1 MGGRAFVLQNK
12 LRGATGNVYKI
23 GGSPFVHRFSDIMSL
38 STNLLVLALL
48 FIYLVLR
55 RPRQCRI
62 SDYAHAVSFLQKSS
76 FQERATANLHLH
88 RAFGIA
94 NPFVIGD
101 KAFHDEYIKLVLARL
116 THVTRDWSDIIR
128 EASITRNKLTFQS
141 AEEIA
146 NAVRAVVMTI
156 SLTMIDVTGF
166 EIDQLLRAGHL
177 IDVIW
182 TSAKSGRDT
191 GTERDELYSI
201 IRKWEIGSFVDRLA
215 RISDVPN
222 ECAVLSILIPAY
234 ETLYRV
240 VLPILFHSHRTITF
254 APFTKP
260 DTSYHDLTS
269 ESQVGYTYLALVQES
284 LRLYPVVKRIKRVN
298 SWGKISVDIEA
309 IHNEGWENPEGFDP
323 GRWMSGHKGKFM
335 AFGAG
340 RGRCVANERVVGM
353 VVCIVIALIEDQ
365 VSTFEK
371 DELREFLDNARGK
384 IHLSA

>member
-1 MGGRAFVLQNK
+1 
-12 LRGATGNVYKI
+12 
-23 GGSPFVHRFSDIMSL
+23 MSL
-38 STNLLVLALL
+38 STNLLFLALL
-48 FIYLVLR
+48 LILLVLH

-62 SDYAHAVSFLQKSS
+62 SDYAHAASFLQKSS

-88 RAFGIA
+88 RAFRIA

-101 KAFHDEYIKLVLARL
+101 KSFHDEYIKLVHARL

-141 AEEIA
+141 VEEIG
-146 NAVRAVVMTI
+146 NAVRAIVMTI

-166 EIDQLLRAGHL
+166 EIGQLLRVGHL
-177 IDVIW
+177 IDVMW

-191 GTERDELYSI
+191 EMERDELHSI
-201 IRKWEIGSFVDRLA
+201 IRKWEIGSFIDNLA
-215 RISDVPN
+215 SISDVAN

-240 VLPILFHSHRTITF
+240 ILPILFHSHRTITF
-254 APFTKP
+254 SLFTKP

-269 ESQVGYTYLALVQES
+269 ESKAGYIYLALVQES
-284 LRLYPVVKRIKRVN
+284 LRLYPVVKRLKRVN
-298 SWGKISVDIEA
+298 RWGKISVDIEA
-309 IHNEGWENPEGFDP
+309 IHDEGWQNPERFDP

-340 RGRCVANERVVGM
+340 RGRCIANERVVGM
-353 VVCIVIALIEDQ
+353 VVCIVMALIEDE
-365 VSTFEK
+365 VSKFGN
-371 DELREFLDNARGK
+371 DELREFLDNSRGK
-384 IHLSA
+384 THLSG